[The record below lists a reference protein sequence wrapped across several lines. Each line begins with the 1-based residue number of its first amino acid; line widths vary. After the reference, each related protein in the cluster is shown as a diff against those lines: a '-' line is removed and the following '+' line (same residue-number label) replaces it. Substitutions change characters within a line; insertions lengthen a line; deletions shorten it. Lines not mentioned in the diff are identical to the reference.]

1 MKNGTFMMY
10 TRQNKDMNGIMKALA
25 KKEIGREGK
34 IYYYKKCIY

>member
-25 KKEIGREGK
+25 KKEIGRDGK
-34 IYYYKKCIY
+34 AGE